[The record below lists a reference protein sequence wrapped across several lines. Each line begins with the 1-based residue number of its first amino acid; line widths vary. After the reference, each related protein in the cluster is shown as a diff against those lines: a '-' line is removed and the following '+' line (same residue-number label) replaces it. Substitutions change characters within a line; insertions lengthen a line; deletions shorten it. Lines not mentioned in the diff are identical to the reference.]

1 VSNHTLDEVLHPR
14 SIAVVGASVNGPGWR
29 FFTPLLELGFKG
41 KIYPV
46 NPKYQE
52 IGGLKC
58 YGSVSEIPDT
68 VDYIISVVPARLVPD
83 MMKEAAGKGTRAI
96 HMFTARFSE
105 TGRPQA
111 IQLEQEIRD
120 LARQLGI
127 RIIGPNCMG
136 VYYPAQGI
144 SFEGDFP
151 KESGTVALISQSGN
165 LAGDIVRTGSLR
177 GIRFS
182 KVISYGNAIDL
193 NESDYLE
200 YFAQDPETKTI
211 LVYIEGAKDGSR
223 FVNTLRQVTRVKPV
237 IILKGGRGEAGARAT
252 SSHTA
257 SLAGSSEIWKAIP
270 RQTSAIAVENME
282 ELVDMAVS
290 FSFLPPFEGKR
301 VGVTGGAGGAS
312 VLAADQCEMA
322 GLEVIPL
329 PQEFREA
336 LKGRGI
342 SVWDWLSN
350 PADLSIREDDRL
362 TVGDIIELMAK
373 DPHFDLLIVMIS
385 VHRHHDQPLITLD
398 DFMKQHNFGFDVILN
413 TARTK
418 PVLAVVPERGFG
430 IDEWDNVEW
439 RLSCELR
446 SKLISS
452 GIPFYPTVY
461 RAALAARRMAD
472 YYVGVRVADISARKS
487 D

>member
-1 VSNHTLDEVLHPR
+1 MSNHILDEILHPR

-29 FFTPLLELGFKG
+29 FLLPLLEFEFKG

-52 IGGLKC
+52 IGGLKS

-68 VDYIISVVPARLVPD
+68 VDYIISVVPAREVPN
-83 MMKEAAGKGTRAI
+83 MLRQAASKGVKGV
-96 HMFTARFSE
+96 HLFTARFSE

-111 IQLEQEIRD
+111 IRLEQEILE
-120 LARQLGI
+120 LAKQLGI
-127 RIIGPNCMG
+127 RLIGPNCMG

-151 KESGTVALISQSGN
+151 RESGSVALISQSGN
-165 LAGDIVRTGSLR
+165 LAGEIVRAGSLR

-182 KVISYGNAIDL
+182 KVISYGNAIDF

-200 YFAQDPETKTI
+200 YFVQDPETATI
-211 LVYIEGAKDGSR
+211 LVYIEGAKDGNR
-223 FVNTLRQVTRVKPV
+223 FVNTLRRATGVKPV

-257 SLAGSSEIWKAIP
+257 SLAGSAEIWKAIP
-270 RQTSAIAVENME
+270 RQTNAILVDNAE

-290 FSFLPPFEGKR
+290 FNFLAPFAGKR

-329 PQEFREA
+329 PQEFREE
-336 LKGRGI
+336 LKNRGV

-362 TVGDIIELMAK
+362 TVGNIIELMAE
-373 DPHFDLLIVMIS
+373 DPHFDLLIVMIN
-385 VHRHHDQPLITLD
+385 VHRHRDQPTVTLD
-398 DFMKQHNFGFDVILN
+398 DFLKQHNFGLDAILQ
-413 TARTK
+413 TARNK
-418 PVLAVVPERGFG
+418 PILAAVPERSFG
-430 IDEWDNVEW
+430 IDEWDGVEW
-439 RLSCELR
+439 KLSCELR
-446 SKLISS
+446 SKLLAN

-461 RAALAARRMAD
+461 RAALAAKRMAD
-472 YYVGVRVADISARKS
+472 YYAGTRDS
-487 D
+487 

>member
-1 VSNHTLDEVLHPR
+1 MSNHILAEILHPR

-29 FFTPLLELGFKG
+29 FLLPLLEFGFKG

-46 NPKYQE
+46 NPKYPE
-52 IGGLKC
+52 IGGLKS

-68 VDYIISVVPARLVPD
+68 VDYIISVVPAREVPN
-83 MMKEAAGKGTRAI
+83 MLKQAASKGTKAV
-96 HMFTARFSE
+96 HLFTARFSE

-111 IQLEQEIRD
+111 IQLEQEIRE
-120 LARQLGI
+120 LAKQLGI

-144 SFEGDFP
+144 SFEGEFP
-151 KESGTVALISQSGN
+151 REPGNVALISQSGN
-165 LAGDIVRTGSLR
+165 MAGEIVRSGGLR

-200 YFAQDPETKTI
+200 YFAQDTETATI
-211 LVYIEGAKDGSR
+211 LIYIEGTKDGNR
-223 FVNTLRQVTRVKPV
+223 FVNTLRHTTSKKPV

-257 SLAGSSEIWKAIP
+257 SLAGSMEIWKTALYQTNAIWVD
-270 RQTSAIAVENME
+270 SAE

-290 FSFLPPFEGKR
+290 FSFLPPFKGRR

-329 PQEFREA
+329 PQEFREQ
-336 LKGRGI
+336 LKNRGV

-350 PADLSIREDDRL
+350 PADLSIREDESL
-362 TVGDIIELMAK
+362 TVGGIVELMAQ
-373 DPHFDLLIVMIS
+373 DPHFDLLIVMINI
-385 VHRHHDQPLITLD
+385 HRHRDQPTVTLD
-398 DFMKQHNFGFDVILN
+398 DFLKQHNFGLEVILN

-418 PVLAVVPERGFG
+418 PILGVVPERGFG
-430 IDEWDNVEW
+430 IDEWDSPEW
-439 RLSCELR
+439 KLSCELR
-446 SKLISS
+446 SKLVAS

-472 YYVGVRVADISARKS
+472 YYAKLYGA
-487 D
+487 